1 MALAYIL
8 FLVKCITNC
17 RNEKDIF
24 VFRVSSELWCWIKKK
39 TNLLLKDL
47 TLHFGVGG
55 GSRTQLK
62 KWAWVLSVAGMRHS
76 SKAQRYSVA

>member
-1 MALAYIL
+1 MASAYIL
-8 FLVKCITNC
+8 FLAKCITNC

-24 VFRVSSELWCWIKKK
+24 ILHVFSEPWCWIKEK

-47 TLHFGVGG
+47 TLHFGGR

-62 KWAWVLSVAGMRHS
+62 KWVWVFSVAGMRHGS
-76 SKAQRYSVA
+76 RGQRYTVA